1 MRTAQSAK
9 TLLGSSIA
17 KLGEL
22 GGRTVGRVGL
32 KGDGWVRWEGE
43 RGSGEWKGER
53 ESERMRG
60 RVGRVGPA

>member
-22 GGRTVGRVGL
+22 GGRTVGEGGVERRWVGEM
-32 KGDGWVRWEGE
+32 GG
-43 RGSGEWKGER
+43 
-53 ESERMRG
+53 
-60 RVGRVGPA
+60 

>member
-1 MRTAQSAK
+1 M
-9 TLLGSSIA
+9 
-17 KLGEL
+17 
-22 GGRTVGRVGL
+22 GL